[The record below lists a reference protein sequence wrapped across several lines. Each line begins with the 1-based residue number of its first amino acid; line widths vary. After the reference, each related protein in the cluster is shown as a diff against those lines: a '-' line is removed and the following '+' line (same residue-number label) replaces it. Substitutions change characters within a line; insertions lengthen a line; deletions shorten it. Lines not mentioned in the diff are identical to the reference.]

1 MAKACPVRVIGE
13 FRINPGSNLISRG
26 TGQADVWFDRPPR
39 VGRVNP

>member
-13 FRINPGSNLISRG
+13 LRINPGGNLIGPG
-26 TGQADVWFDRPPR
+26 TGHVDAWFDRAPG